1 VNAINSFDLNKKE
14 RYRAL
19 ALKLETEND
28 ERNERNFEEEL
39 IKAIN

>member
-1 VNAINSFDLNKKE
+1 VSIINSFDLSKKE
-14 RYRAL
+14 MYRAL

-39 IKAIN
+39 IKSIN